1 MVLQGESSQ
10 MAMPF
15 RLIRSQSIEFLVPIL
30 MCFAV
35 SSCGR
40 GNETVD
46 RTFENG
52 IEVVHNRLVP
62 YRVAG
67 EPAELVLDEEFRI
80 DTESA
85 ELAAAGLSDI
95 RSFDVDSRGFIY
107 AVQSPRK
114 ADFLLLQFDDRG
126 GLRKAFGRKG
136 QGPGELQW
144 PTLFNVNSRDEFMVW
159 DGLARRL
166 HVYGRDG
173 GLVRESSAEKS
184 QAGGL
189 PLENGSYLVRRSL
202 ERPDG
207 GSDGV
212 AVDLVG
218 PDFAMRKT
226 IHTFRSPD
234 RPPPN
239 VRGDAYPPL
248 VVFET
253 TADRIFLGWP
263 ETGYEIFVF
272 DLEGRLI
279 RKIRKEFSSIP
290 VSSAEKGALL
300 AKVTAGPYPDPEKI
314 NFPVHKPPFQY
325 FFADEKG
332 RLFVVTTE
340 RDKETGQNICDIFNR
355 DGLLIGRTPIGWFDI
370 LRQYWELLRLDVV
383 ANDGRLYV
391 LREKDSGFKELI
403 VFKAI
408 WR

>member
-1 MVLQGESSQ
+1 MVLQGESPQ
-10 MAMPF
+10 MVMPF
-15 RLIRSQSIEFLVPIL
+15 RLIRSQSIVFLAPIL
-30 MCFAV
+30 VCFAL
-35 SSCGR
+35 SSCER
-40 GNETVD
+40 RNDTVD

-95 RSFDVDSRGFIY
+95 RSFDVDSRGYIY
-107 AVQSPRK
+107 FVQSPRK
-114 ADFLLLQFDDRG
+114 AEFLLLQFDDRG

-144 PTLFNVNSRDEFMVW
+144 PTLFNVNSRDEFVVW

-166 HVYGRDG
+166 HVYDPDAA
-173 GLVRESSAEKS
+173 LIREASGEKS
-184 QAGGL
+184 QGGL

-218 PDFAMRKT
+218 PDFVTRKT
-226 IHTFRSPD
+226 IHTFRSPN
-234 RPPPN
+234 RPAPG
-239 VRGDAYPPL
+239 VRDDAYPPL

-279 RKIRKEFSSIP
+279 RKIRKEFTSIP
-290 VSSAEKGALL
+290 ISPAEKSALL
-300 AKVTAGPYPDPEKI
+300 AKVTAGQYPYPEKI
-314 NFPVHKPPFQY
+314 IFPASKPPFQY

-332 RLFVVTTE
+332 RLFVVTAE
-340 RDKETGQNICDIFNR
+340 RDEKTGQNICDIFNR
-355 DGLLIGRTPIGWFDI
+355 DGLLVGRTPIGWFDI
-370 LRQYWELLRLDVV
+370 FRQYWELLRLDVV
-383 ANDGRLYV
+383 ANHGRLYV

-403 VFKAI
+403 VFKAV